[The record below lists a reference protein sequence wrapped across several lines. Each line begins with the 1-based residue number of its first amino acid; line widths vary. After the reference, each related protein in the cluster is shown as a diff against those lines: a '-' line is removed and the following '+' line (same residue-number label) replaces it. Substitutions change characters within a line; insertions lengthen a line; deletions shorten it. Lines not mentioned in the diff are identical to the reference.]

1 MVIWVL
7 KSNFHVDDPLKSID
21 WQYHWEKELKE
32 LPSHNQSKNWDG
44 IAKKFRKWMEKDD
57 YPEKLLN
64 KIKTKP
70 EYSVLDI
77 GCGEGVITIPL
88 AKKVSEVTA
97 VDLSGEMLVLLREK
111 AQKEGLNNLNYLNG
125 DLRDLDLEK
134 LGKYDVVV
142 ASRSLNGVMEIEDTI
157 QKINKIGNY
166 VYITLWGPEG
176 RKYEQIARDLLNK
189 EHSKYP
195 SYIYVYNM
203 LYKMGITANVEKLE
217 CDTVNN
223 YNNIEEAMDRYR
235 WKIGDLNSEEE
246 KILRDHLEKTLIVKE
261 DGTLENPYEKPD
273 WVLIWWKNDE

>member
-1 MVIWVL
+1 ML
-7 KSNFHVDDPLKSID
+7 KSNFPVDDPLKSID
-21 WQYHWEKELKE
+21 WQYFWEKELKE

-64 KIKTKP
+64 KIKTNP

-97 VDLSGEMLVLLREK
+97 VDLSGEMLELLREK
-111 AQKEGLNNLNYLNG
+111 AQKEGLNNLKYLNG

-134 LGKYDVVV
+134 IGKYDVVV

-157 QKINKIGNY
+157 KKINKIGNY

-235 WKIGDLNSEEE
+235 WKLGDLNSEEE

>member
-97 VDLSGEMLVLLREK
+97 VDLSGEMLELLREK

-235 WKIGDLNSEEE
+235 WKIGDLNSKEEN
-246 KILRDHLEKTLIVKE
+246 ILRDHLEKTLIVKE